1 MSCPNVLFIVSPI
14 GLWMNSYRLRRYTW
28 DYRRGL
34 GGHKLRN
41 DWAGYVNSLVLH
53 WVPNL
58 SNKLTQRSLVSHQ
71 IIPNGKCKF
80 DHQCLR
86 KFGENSGSSSFGNLK
101 WYQIAPRIFL
111 VFRGTPVKT
120 RTGSFERRDG
130 MQFSVM
136 MVHVYA
142 KEA

>member
-1 MSCPNVLFIVSPI
+1 MSCPKVLFIVSPI
-14 GLWMNSYRLRRYTW
+14 ELWMNSYRLRRYTW

-41 DWAGYVNSLVLH
+41 DWASYVNSLVLH

-58 SNKLTQRSLVSHQ
+58 SNKLRQRSLVSQQ

-86 KFGENSGSSSFGNLK
+86 KFRESSRSSSFGNLK
-101 WYQIAPRIFL
+101 WYQIALRIFL
-111 VFRGTPVKT
+111 VFLVIPVKT
-120 RTGSFERRDG
+120 ITESSVRSAD

-142 KEA
+142 KEK